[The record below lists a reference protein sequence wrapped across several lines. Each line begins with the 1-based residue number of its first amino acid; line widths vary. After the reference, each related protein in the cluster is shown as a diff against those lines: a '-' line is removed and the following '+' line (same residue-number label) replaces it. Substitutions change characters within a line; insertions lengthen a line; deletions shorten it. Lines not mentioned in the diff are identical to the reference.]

1 MTEPEKKSALE
12 EQTSEEAELETATPE
27 ETRAKEGREF
37 DSALY
42 RLVAITGLISFYGP
56 LLLLFFVGPLFVWLE
71 SVAPS
76 AYAELFERILT
87 LLFFAIP
94 ISAIV
99 GLFSC
104 LSLWLAPTTK
114 ADLKIGIVFSALAD
128 VFALGLYA
136 LLPGLNLFS

>member
-27 ETRAKEGREF
+27 ETRAKEEREF

-56 LLLLFFVGPLFVWLE
+56 IIYVFFVLPLFFGLGADGLF
-71 SVAPS
+71 AD
-76 AYAELFERILT
+76 ILL

-94 ISAIV
+94 LSAIV

-104 LSLWLAPTTK
+104 LQLWGAPTTK
-114 ADLKIGIVFSALAD
+114 ADLKVGIVFSALAD
-128 VFALGLYA
+128 VFALGLCA
-136 LLPGLNLFS
+136 LLSGLRLFS